1 MHNTCRRTP
10 PESALEM
17 NTYDNSYEF
26 TGNQSYGLVSAK
38 SCEENDNH
46 RLSDMYMEILPQK
59 SRYFI
64 MDKLS
69 ESPS

>member
-1 MHNTCRRTP
+1 MQENTTRVCIGNERIC
-10 PESALEM
+10 
-17 NTYDNSYEF
+17 DNSYEF
-26 TGNQSYGLVSAK
+26 TGNQSYGLVSVK

-59 SRYFI
+59 SRYPI
-64 MDKLS
+64 MVMDKLS